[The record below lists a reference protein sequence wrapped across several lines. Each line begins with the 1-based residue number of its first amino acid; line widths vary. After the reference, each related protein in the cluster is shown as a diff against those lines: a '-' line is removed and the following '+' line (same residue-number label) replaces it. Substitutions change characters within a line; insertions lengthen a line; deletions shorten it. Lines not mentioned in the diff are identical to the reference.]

1 MARTHQAFQTG
12 TGHIATLR
20 TQGSRTEEE
29 LEKPDRMGVDPLW
42 WPLVFLASYERE
54 REQAGQAG
62 QAFPALALSAKP
74 MGGLL
79 SPRIPLLCR
88 F

>member
-1 MARTHQAFQTG
+1 MVAV
-12 TGHIATLR
+12 
-20 TQGSRTEEE
+20 S
-29 LEKPDRMGVDPLW
+29 
-42 WPLVFLASYERE
+42 VFLASYERE

-62 QAFPALALSAKP
+62 QAGQAFPALALSAKP
-74 MGGLL
+74 IGGLL

>member
-1 MARTHQAFQTG
+1 MARTCQAFQTG
-12 TGHIATLR
+12 TGHIATLS

-54 REQAGQAG
+54 REQAG
-62 QAFPALALSAKP
+62 
-74 MGGLL
+74 
-79 SPRIPLLCR
+79 
-88 F
+88 